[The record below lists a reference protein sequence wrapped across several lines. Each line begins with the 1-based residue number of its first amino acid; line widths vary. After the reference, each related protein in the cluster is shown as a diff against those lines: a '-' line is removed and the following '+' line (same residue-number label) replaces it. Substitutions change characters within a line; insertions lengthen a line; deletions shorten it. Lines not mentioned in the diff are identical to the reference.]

1 MPASSSSSST
11 EWEKLKNKNGEE
23 RGENQK
29 NTEPTAETINA
40 HCCAMPNNASAHE
53 GK

>member
-1 MPASSSSSST
+1 MGKI
-11 EWEKLKNKNGEE
+11 EKQK
-23 RGENQK
+23 RGGRGKNQK